1 MRRRASHLT
10 LLWSPNH
17 VLGFEEVT
25 PYKLDTG
32 LLLFSVKSLSLCLR
46 CASRFQRLLGAFAKL
61 LKATVSLFM
70 SAVRPPATP
79 HGRTR
84 LSLDGF

>member
-1 MRRRASHLT
+1 VRRHAPHLT

-25 PYKLDTG
+25 PYELDTG
-32 LLLFSVKSLSLCLR
+32 LLLFRVKSLSLCLSF
-46 CASRFQRLLGAFAKL
+46 ASCFKRLLGAFAKL

-70 SAVRPPATP
+70 SAVRPPVSP